1 MLNLISTASSRPAGL
16 SCTGCHQS
24 EEDHQQSSARGSEGH
39 RTGAQRD
46 PGIRVQRCDGSGGSW
61 DALWRH
67 MQGLPGL
74 QSRWGTTVP
83 FMMILAI
90 HSKINKKNIYIYIK
104 KKSATQKFGISK
116 IFYVFKGVSSAH
128 QGIGKAYIKI
138 ENIF

>member
-16 SCTGCHQS
+16 SCTGQS

-67 MQGLPGL
+67 MQSLPGL

-83 FMMILAI
+83 FMMTPAI
-90 HSKINKKNIYIYIK
+90 HSIIIYIYIYTLPL
-104 KKSATQKFGISK
+104 KSLGSVRFLM
-116 IFYVFKGVSSAH
+116 FFLKGVSSAH
-128 QGIGKAYIKI
+128 QGRIYSIKNT
-138 ENIF
+138 EKTVTL